1 MGQFQWHKKVCLS
14 CEGRGFI
21 PVKLEHGTDNREC
34 VDCIGYGYVS
44 KMYKEIVTYEPVT
57 EIDRL
62 EDLQFMLEGRDNDI

>member
-1 MGQFQWHKKVCLS
+1 MGQFQWHIKDCLS

-34 VDCIGYGYVS
+34 VDCMGFGHVR
-44 KMYKEIVTYEPVT
+44 KMYREIVTYEPVT

-62 EDLQFMLEGRDNDI
+62 EDLQFVIGGRDNDI

>member
-34 VDCIGYGYVS
+34 VDCMGYGYVS
-44 KMYKEIVTYEPVT
+44 KMYKEIVTYELVT